1 MARWIFPRLR
11 RHWFV
16 ASLAAL
22 AVIVLGGLG
31 AIVVYAGIY
40 NIAADA
46 PHTKAVYW
54 LLEEVRERSIAVH
67 ARDIIVPTDLK
78 DKKRIAAGAAEY
90 SEMCSQC
97 HLAPGMEKTEISQG
111 LYPRAPELS
120 LGDPLTAAE
129 QFWVV
134 KHGIKATGMPA
145 WGPTHDDV
153 LLWDIVAFVR
163 TLPTLNSKQY
173 EAVVKSAPEDH
184 EQMMHDM
191 PGMHGK
197 DHDRDD

>member
-1 MARWIFPRLR
+1 MARWISPRLR

-16 ASLAAL
+16 ASLVAL

-40 NIAADA
+40 DIAADT

-54 LLEEVRERSIAVH
+54 LLEEVRERSIAVR
-67 ARDIIVPTDLK
+67 ARDIVVPTDLK

-111 LYPRAPELS
+111 LYPRAPELFR
-120 LGDPLTAAE
+120 GDPLTAAE

-163 TLPTLNSKQY
+163 TLPTLNSEQY

-191 PGMHGK
+191 PGMHGE
-197 DHDRDD
+197 DNGHHD

>member
-1 MARWIFPRLR
+1 MARWISPRLR

-54 LLEEVRERSIAVH
+54 LLEEVRERSIAVR

-78 DKKRIAAGAAEY
+78 DQKRIAAGAAEY

-120 LGDPLTAAE
+120 RGDPLTTAE
-129 QFWVV
+129 QFWVI

-163 TLPTLNSKQY
+163 TLPTLNSEQY

-184 EQMMHDM
+184 DQMMRHM
-191 PGMHGK
+191 PGMG
-197 DHDRDD
+197 DHDRHD